1 MKYYKGT
8 HVVKREVIDGNI
20 IDTYVSFK
28 DGVIFLQTYINCVFN
43 GETVIADINC
53 GFNGETVIAN
63 LSREVNK

>member
-28 DGVIFLQTYINCVFN
+28 DGVIFLQTYINC
-43 GETVIADINC
+43 